1 VDDYLN
7 EQEQWEFV
15 RGWLRENGPWLV
27 AGVALAAF
35 AVWGWRA
42 WQGRQ
47 EARLLEAS
55 AQYEQLVAAFAKDDM
70 PTVRSLADKLA
81 AEHPRTGYAEHAQL
95 TAARLEIENNQ
106 IPAALARL
114 QKILTATADHE
125 LALVVRLRIARL
137 QIDQAKPDDA
147 LATLAAAEPGA
158 FAARYAEVRGD
169 ALWAKGDRPAAL
181 KAYREAQ
188 AALAGA
194 PGGEMLAL
202 KIGAP

>member
-7 EQEQWEFV
+7 EQEQWEFL

-35 AVWGWRA
+35 SVWGWKA
-42 WQGRQ
+42 WQARQ
-47 EARLLEAS
+47 EARLLQAS
-55 AQYEQLVAAFAKDDM
+55 GQYEQLVAAFAKNDL
-70 PTVRSLADKLA
+70 PTVNSLADKLA
-81 AEHPRTGYAEHAQL
+81 AEHPRTGYAEHGQL

-106 IPAALARL
+106 VPAALARL
-114 QKILTATADHE
+114 QKILAATADHE
-125 LALVVRLRIARL
+125 LALVVRMRIARL
-137 QIDQAKPDDA
+137 QIDQGKPDEA
-147 LATLAAAEPGA
+147 LATLAVAEPGA

-169 ALWAKGDRPAAL
+169 ALWAKGDRRGAL

-194 PGGEMLAL
+194 PGGDMLAL

>member
-35 AVWGWRA
+35 GVWGWKA
-42 WQGRQ
+42 WQARQ

-55 AQYEQLVAAFAKDDM
+55 SQYEQLVAAFAKNDM
-70 PTVRSLADKLA
+70 PMVMSLADRLSA
-81 AEHPRTGYAEHAQL
+81 DHPRTGYAEHGQL
-95 TAARLEIENNQ
+95 TAARLEVENNQ
-106 IPAALARL
+106 VPAALARL
-114 QKILTATADHE
+114 QKIMAATSDHE

-137 QIDQAKPDDA
+137 QIDAGKPDDA
-147 LATLAAAEPGA
+147 LATLAAVEPGA
-158 FAARYAEVRGD
+158 FAGRYAEVRGD

-188 AALAGA
+188 SAPAGA
-194 PGGEMLAL
+194 PGGDMLAL